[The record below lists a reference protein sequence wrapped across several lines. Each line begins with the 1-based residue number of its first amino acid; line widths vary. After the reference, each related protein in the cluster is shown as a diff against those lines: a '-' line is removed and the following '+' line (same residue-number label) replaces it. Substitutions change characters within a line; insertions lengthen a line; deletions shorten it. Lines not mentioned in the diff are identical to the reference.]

1 MNLEYDSQG
10 YTYFEM
16 SEDDIYFQFK
26 KLLKEKLDV
35 SNLTYDSGFD
45 SGKGF
50 FIKDEIN
57 VSVRYI
63 GGLGFEM
70 FIPATLPPDQIDKVR
85 GWAELIR
92 EGLKSQA

>member
-1 MNLEYDSQG
+1 MNFKYDSQG
-10 YTYFEM
+10 HIYFEIN
-16 SEDDIYFQFK
+16 EDDIYFQFK
-26 KLLKEKLDV
+26 KLLKEKLNV

-57 VSVRYI
+57 VGVRYI

-70 FIPATLPPDQIDKVR
+70 FIPATLPSDQIDKVR

-92 EGLKSQA
+92 EELKSQA